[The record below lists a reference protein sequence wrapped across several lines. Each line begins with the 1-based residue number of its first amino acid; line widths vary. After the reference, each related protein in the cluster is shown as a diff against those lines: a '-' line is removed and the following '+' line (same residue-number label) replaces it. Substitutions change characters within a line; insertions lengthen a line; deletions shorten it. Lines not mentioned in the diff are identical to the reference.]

1 MQFRGIARDGAAEA
15 RGAGQR
21 AGHPRSVRRSRVVVA
36 VLVLAAGALAL
47 SGCVPSSSAP
57 TPSRSATPS
66 AKPTSTRSPKP
77 PSSSTP
83 SPSATPAP
91 PASGPT
97 PLKLGCDQ
105 VLSLDQV
112 YAYNPNFV
120 PDSNYSPAGASDA
133 AKAVAGQGVACGWVN
148 ETSGSELMVAMSEP
162 SPATLAAAKRSA
174 ATGAP
179 VSGDG
184 ATGYFSVR
192 GGVGEAQLFTGSF
205 WVVIASADFGVAGDV
220 TPLIQPVIGNLPPR

>member
-1 MQFRGIARDGAAEA
+1 MQIRGIARDGAAEA

-21 AGHPRSVRRSRVVVA
+21 AGHPRSVRRSRIVVA
-36 VLVLAAGALAL
+36 VLVVSAGALAL
-47 SGCVPSSSAP
+47 SGCVPNSSAP
-57 TPSRSATPS
+57 TPSGSATPS
-66 AKPTSTRSPKP
+66 ARPTSTRSPKP
-77 PSSSTP
+77 TSSSTP
-83 SPSATPAP
+83 TSPAKPAP
-91 PASGPT
+91 TAPGST

-105 VLSLDQV
+105 VLSVDQV

-120 PDSNYSPAGASDA
+120 PDTKYSAAASPDA
-133 AKAVAGQGVACGWVN
+133 AKAVANRGVACGWVN

-174 ATGAP
+174 ASGAP
-179 VSGDG
+179 VSGGG